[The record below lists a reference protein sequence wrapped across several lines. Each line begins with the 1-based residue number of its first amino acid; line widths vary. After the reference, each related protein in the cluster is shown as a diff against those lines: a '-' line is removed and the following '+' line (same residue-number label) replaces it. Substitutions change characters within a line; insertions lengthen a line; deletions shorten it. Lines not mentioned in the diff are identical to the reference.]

1 MAQKGYC
8 QKHLCYSTVM
18 MADMRGM
25 MMMMMTMTDVR
36 PCCKGLLSKYEPI
49 SDASQVPVDSSLM
62 INFPILVIKQNLNI
76 NIFFKQ
82 NIVFLSDIMIA
93 STDRA
98 IFIQI
103 MFSRVCEYFSFPNV
117 PNHCISR

>member
-1 MAQKGYC
+1 
-8 QKHLCYSTVM
+8 M
-18 MADMRGM
+18 MADMMM

-76 NIFFKQ
+76 NILMVFFKQ

-103 MFSRVCEYFSFPNV
+103 MFSRVCEYFSAPNV

>member
-1 MAQKGYC
+1 MMMMMMMTMTMTMTMTMA
-8 QKHLCYSTVM
+8 
-18 MADMRGM
+18 

-76 NIFFKQ
+76 NILKD
-82 NIVFLSDIMIA
+82 FLSRTL
-93 STDRA
+93 S
-98 IFIQI
+98 
-103 MFSRVCEYFSFPNV
+103 FSP
-117 PNHCISR
+117 IS